1 MSELDARSRW
11 LALYV
16 LCAASLMIVL
26 DVTIVGVALPS
37 IQDDL
42 GFSDTS
48 LAWVVNGYLLTYGGF
63 LLLGGRLGD
72 LFGHSRLFL
81 IGITLFTLASLVCG
95 LATSQEMLV
104 VGRGVQGLG
113 GAIASAVSLSL
124 MVNLFTEPGERAKA
138 MGIFGFVASGGGSIG
153 VLLGGILTDV
163 LNWHWIFL
171 VNFPIGVAVV
181 LLSLRLLPTV
191 RIPMANRRLDV
202 AGAVTITASL
212 MIAVYAIVNGNQEG
226 WTSLQTV
233 GLLAVAFTIFA
244 IFIVIETRV
253 SSPLVPLALFR
264 LRNLSV
270 SSVVG
275 VLWAGAM
282 FAWFFLTA
290 LYLQFV
296 LGYSPLQVGLGF
308 LPGNL
313 IMGALSIGISAKLVM
328 RFGFRA
334 PLATGLG
341 LAGLGLLLL
350 ARAPVDGSYVV
361 DVLPSMILLG
371 LGAGMA
377 FNPVLLAA
385 MSDVEPQE
393 SGLASGIVNT
403 SFMMGGALGLAIL
416 ASVAASRTSDLL
428 AAGESNAAALTGGY
442 HVAFLIGALFAFGAA
457 ATRRLAASECAD
469 ARPRGRGVGRRSGD
483 GRGRLESLLAAD
495 ESAQALVLL
504 AAGGAALEMGSQAWD
519 RCVGVFACQ
528 LELHVLVEEREA
540 LVAADL
546 GLLRA
551 EQSSERLSEFG
562 AFRHGVSSRSVSTER
577 PHSSRWSRSFLR
589 ASWSVLYSAPRV
601 VSRRSA
607 RTSMGTPFTARATST
622 WRWCGVRI
630 SSIARCR
637 VASSSRCSA
646 SVCGPGAGLEK
657 SAQLSGSSGTSRSCQ
672 ARLRSLTAAS
682 SRANL

>member
-1 MSELDARSRW
+1 MSELDARQRW

-42 GFSDTS
+42 GFSKTS
-48 LAWVVNGYLLTYGGF
+48 LAWVVNAYLLTYGGF

-72 LFGHSRLFL
+72 LFGHRRLFL
-81 IGITLFTLASLVCG
+81 IGITLFTAASLVCG
-95 LATSQEMLV
+95 LATTQELLV

-171 VNFPIGVAVV
+171 VNFPIGVVVV
-181 LLSLRLLPTV
+181 LFSLRLLPTV

-202 AGAVTITASL
+202 AGAITITASL
-212 MIAVYAIVNGNQEG
+212 MIAVYAIVNGNREG
-226 WTSLQTV
+226 WTSFQTV
-233 GLLAVAFTIFA
+233 GLLAVAFAIFA
-244 IFIVIETRV
+244 VFIVTETLVR
-253 SSPLVPLALFR
+253 SPLVPLALFR

-313 IMGALSIGISAKLVM
+313 IMGALSIGLSAKIVM
-328 RFGFRA
+328 RYGFRA

-371 LGAGMA
+371 LGAGTA

-385 MSDVEPQE
+385 MSDVKPQE

-457 ATRRLAASECAD
+457 AIGGLLLRNQPMPAH
-469 ARPRGRGVGRRSGD
+469 D
-483 GRGRLESLLAAD
+483 GAQEPAT
-495 ESAQALVLL
+495 ESA
-504 AAGGAALEMGSQAWD
+504 
-519 RCVGVFACQ
+519 
-528 LELHVLVEEREA
+528 
-540 LVAADL
+540 
-546 GLLRA
+546 
-551 EQSSERLSEFG
+551 
-562 AFRHGVSSRSVSTER
+562 
-577 PHSSRWSRSFLR
+577 
-589 ASWSVLYSAPRV
+589 
-601 VSRRSA
+601 
-607 RTSMGTPFTARATST
+607 
-622 WRWCGVRI
+622 
-630 SSIARCR
+630 
-637 VASSSRCSA
+637 
-646 SVCGPGAGLEK
+646 
-657 SAQLSGSSGTSRSCQ
+657 
-672 ARLRSLTAAS
+672 
-682 SRANL
+682 